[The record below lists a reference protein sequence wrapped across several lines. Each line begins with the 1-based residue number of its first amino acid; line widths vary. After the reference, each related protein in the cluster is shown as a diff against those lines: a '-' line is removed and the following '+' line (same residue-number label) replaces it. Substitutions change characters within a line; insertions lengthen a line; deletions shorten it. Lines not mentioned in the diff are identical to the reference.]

1 MKKILLGTFILAATS
16 SALALDNNVNL
27 YGKVGV
33 DLISR
38 FETVDPSIYH
48 FSVPHKRNTFSPS
61 TFLELT
67 YNVLPQTELGL
78 GVGFIKRNSFKHV
91 SHGVEGNNGQTDVET
106 TEKYLVPRYRSI
118 PLYVTLKQN
127 FVFIPNTTLYLKGD
141 LGYAFNKTKST
152 RLDAISYNLAGNGQ
166 DYIEKTNI
174 NMSAKDG
181 AYYGISL
188 GLEYNNFLAE
198 VGYYHTSSRIS
209 FASSPQKT
217 VPYKEVSYN
226 NDALRLS
233 IGYKF

>member
-38 FETVDPSIYH
+38 FETVDPSVYH

-61 TFLELT
+61 AFLELT
-67 YNVLPQTELGL
+67 YNVLPQTELGG
-78 GVGFIKRNSFKHV
+78 GVGFIKRNSFNHV
-91 SHGVEGNNGQTDVET
+91 SYGIHNET
-106 TEKYLVPRYRSI
+106 GANVDATEKYQVPRYRSI

-127 FVFIPNTTLYLKGD
+127 FAFTPNTTLYLKGD

-152 RLDAISYNLAGNGQ
+152 ALNAIFYNYTGNGK
-166 DYIEKTNI
+166 DHIEKTNI

-188 GLEYNNFLAE
+188 GLEYDNFLAE

-209 FASSPQKT
+209 FASSPQKS

>member
-1 MKKILLGTFILAATS
+1 MQKIILGMLVVTASNAM
-16 SALALDNNVNL
+16 ALNNNFNV

-33 DLISR
+33 DLVSR
-38 FETVDPSIYH
+38 FDTVDPSIYH

-61 TFLELT
+61 AFLELT
-67 YNVLPQTELGL
+67 YNVLPQTELGG
-78 GVGFIKRNSFKHV
+78 GVGFIKRNSFKHI
-91 SHGVEGNNGQTDVET
+91 SYGIHNETGADVNA
-106 TEKYLVPRYRSI
+106 TEKYQVPRYRSI
-118 PLYVTLKQN
+118 PLYATLKQN
-127 FVFIPNTTLYLKGD
+127 FSFTPNTMLYLKGD
-141 LGYAFNKTKST
+141 LGYAFNRTKST
-152 RLDAISYNLAGNGQ
+152 TLNVILHDYTGNGQ

-188 GLEYNNFLAE
+188 GLEYYNFLAE

-217 VPYKEVSYN
+217 VAYKQVSYN
-226 NDALRLS
+226 NDAIRLS

>member
-1 MKKILLGTFILAATS
+1 MKKIILGVLVLTATNAM
-16 SALALDNNVNL
+16 ALSNNVNL

-33 DLISR
+33 DLVSR
-38 FETVDPSIYH
+38 FETLDPSIYH

-61 TFLELT
+61 AFLELT
-67 YNVLPQTELGL
+67 YNVLPQTELGI
-78 GVGFIKRNSFKHV
+78 GMGFIKRKSFKYV
-91 SHGVEGNNGQTDVET
+91 GYGIEGNNGQTGVDTAEQ
-106 TEKYLVPRYRSI
+106 YLVPRYRSI
-118 PLYVTLKQN
+118 PLYATLKQN
-127 FVFIPNTTLYLKGD
+127 LAFTQNITLYLKGD

-152 RLDAISYNLAGNGQ
+152 RLDAISYNLAGDGK
-166 DYIEKTNI
+166 DYIERTNL

-181 AYYGISL
+181 TYYGVSL

-209 FASSPQKT
+209 FVSYPQKT

-233 IGYKF
+233 LGYKF